1 MTVRLTPVSCTFRQA
16 RLSAYGRKR
25 PRPVDYM
32 VYQHKVEQLIPQA
45 VGESQRRSAGWLPCV

>member
-1 MTVRLTPVSCTFRQA
+1 MTVRLMPVSCTFRQV

-32 VYQHKVEQLIPQA
+32 VYQHKVEQPIPQG
-45 VGESQRRSAGWLPCV
+45 VGESQRRSAG